1 MLREGELNKWLLDSF
16 STINTLS
23 QSITLKNRILVE
35 EIPSS
40 KDFLKDIIG
49 AMRDNKIIELTYK
62 GFQRHHACT
71 FPIEP
76 YCLKMFQKRWYILT
90 HSINDDE
97 IRLYAMDRIESASV
111 TDTCFTLPKDFDAKS
126 YFASFFGIVLD
137 KDIKEEKIVLRADR
151 YHQHYLRTLPLHPSQ
166 REIYTS
172 DEYADFELHLR
183 PTYDFCMELLKVGA
197 MIEVLEPQSLRHQL
211 HGCIKDMWKIY
222 END

>member
-1 MLREGELNKWLLDSF
+1 M
-16 STINTLS
+16 
-23 QSITLKNRILVE
+23 
-35 EIPSS
+35 
-40 KDFLKDIIG
+40 
-49 AMRDNKIIELTYK
+49 
-62 GFQRHHACT
+62 
-71 FPIEP
+71 
-76 YCLKMFQKRWYILT
+76 
-90 HSINDDE
+90 
-97 IRLYAMDRIESASV
+97 
-111 TDTCFTLPKDFDAKS
+111 TDTCFTLPKDFDTKS
-126 YFASFFGIVLD
+126 YFSSFFGIVLD
-137 KDIKEEKIVLRADR
+137 KDIKEERIVLRADR

>member
-1 MLREGELNKWLLDSF
+1 M
-16 STINTLS
+16 
-23 QSITLKNRILVE
+23 
-35 EIPSS
+35 
-40 KDFLKDIIG
+40 
-49 AMRDNKIIELTYK
+49 
-62 GFQRHHACT
+62 
-71 FPIEP
+71 
-76 YCLKMFQKRWYILT
+76 
-90 HSINDDE
+90 
-97 IRLYAMDRIESASV
+97 

-126 YFASFFGIVLD
+126 YFSSFFGIVLD
-137 KDIKEEKIVLRADR
+137 KDIKEERIVLRADR

-166 REIYTS
+166 RKIYTS

>member
-1 MLREGELNKWLLDSF
+1 M
-16 STINTLS
+16 
-23 QSITLKNRILVE
+23 
-35 EIPSS
+35 
-40 KDFLKDIIG
+40 
-49 AMRDNKIIELTYK
+49 
-62 GFQRHHACT
+62 
-71 FPIEP
+71 
-76 YCLKMFQKRWYILT
+76 
-90 HSINDDE
+90 
-97 IRLYAMDRIESASV
+97 

-126 YFASFFGIVLD
+126 YFSSFFGIVLD
-137 KDIKEEKIVLRADR
+137 KDIKEEKSCYVLTDIINIIFA
-151 YHQHYLRTLPLHPSQ
+151 HFHFTPSQ

>member
-1 MLREGELNKWLLDSF
+1 M
-16 STINTLS
+16 
-23 QSITLKNRILVE
+23 
-35 EIPSS
+35 
-40 KDFLKDIIG
+40 
-49 AMRDNKIIELTYK
+49 
-62 GFQRHHACT
+62 
-71 FPIEP
+71 
-76 YCLKMFQKRWYILT
+76 
-90 HSINDDE
+90 
-97 IRLYAMDRIESASV
+97 

-126 YFASFFGIVLD
+126 YFSSFFGIVLD
-137 KDIKEEKIVLRADR
+137 KDIKEERIVLRADR

-222 END
+222 ENLPLFKKIRALRPRLPTAGRWSMLTGAAAAPVTGPGSPRPWRRSPRLRCRACAPSYGSGSAYPSYPSR

>member
-1 MLREGELNKWLLDSF
+1 
-16 STINTLS
+16 
-23 QSITLKNRILVE
+23 
-35 EIPSS
+35 
-40 KDFLKDIIG
+40 
-49 AMRDNKIIELTYK
+49 MRDNKIIELTYK

-137 KDIKEEKIVLRADR
+137 KDIKEEKSCYVLTDIINIIFAHFHFTLHNGKYTLLMNMQISNCIFDR
-151 YHQHYLRTLPLHPSQ
+151 HT
-166 REIYTS
+166 TS
-172 DEYADFELHLR
+172 VWSY
-183 PTYDFCMELLKVGA
+183 
-197 MIEVLEPQSLRHQL
+197 
-211 HGCIKDMWKIY
+211 
-222 END
+222 

>member
-1 MLREGELNKWLLDSF
+1 MLNPISLLS
-16 STINTLS
+16 
-23 QSITLKNRILVE
+23 E
-35 EIPSS
+35 E
-40 KDFLKDIIG
+40 
-49 AMRDNKIIELTYK
+49 R
-62 GFQRHHACT
+62 
-71 FPIEP
+71 
-76 YCLKMFQKRWYILT
+76 
-90 HSINDDE
+90 
-97 IRLYAMDRIESASV
+97 
-111 TDTCFTLPKDFDAKS
+111 
-126 YFASFFGIVLD
+126 
-137 KDIKEEKIVLRADR
+137 IVLRADR